1 MIPLLPAALAFTL
14 AASPSL
20 APERP
25 DWTPVLASALV
36 PGAGQHLQGQ
46 PAKALTHFGAAVAC
60 LAAFTYAQLQAT
72 DTTGPT
78 GTAPNVRTL
87 AGAGLL
93 GLALW
98 SPLDAWLFQQR
109 PEAPQTP
116 LTHSSSGGN

>member
-1 MIPLLPAALAFTL
+1 M
-14 AASPSL
+14 
-20 APERP
+20 
-25 DWTPVLASALV
+25 LASALV

-46 PAKALTHFGAAVAC
+46 QAKAVTHFGAAVAC
-60 LAAFTYAQLQAT
+60 LAAFTYAQLQSA

-98 SPLDAWLFQQR
+98 SPLDAWRFQHR
-109 PEAPQTP
+109 PAPQTP
-116 LTHSSSGGN
+116 PTPSSSRGH